1 MDINVQDFQ
10 IVDLAEDIV
19 KQASIYQYYG
29 DLLAE
34 AEEKLSR
41 LELQLEELSAQT
53 EITERTNAS
62 KNGVKIT
69 EGSIKAHLAADKILG
84 AIRSDIIAQER
95 TVATLKNAVRA
106 MDQKGDMLSNLVR
119 MEVGKLYNDSSTIEA
134 TANAVRQSLNFKR
147 NK

>member
-62 KNGVKIT
+62 KSGAKIT
-69 EGSIKAHLAADKILG
+69 EGYIKAHLAADKILG

-119 MEVGKLYNDSSTIEA
+119 MEVGQLYNNSSTIEA

>member
-34 AEEKLSR
+34 EEERLSR
-41 LELQLEELSAQT
+41 LELQLEEMSAQT
-53 EITERTNAS
+53 EITERTNAL
-62 KNGVKIT
+62 KDGVKIT
-69 EGSIKAHLAADKILG
+69 EGYIKAHLAADKALG
-84 AIRSDIIAQER
+84 AIRSDIIAQKR

>member
-62 KNGVKIT
+62 RDNVKIT
-69 EGSIKAHLAADKILG
+69 EGHIKARLAADKILG